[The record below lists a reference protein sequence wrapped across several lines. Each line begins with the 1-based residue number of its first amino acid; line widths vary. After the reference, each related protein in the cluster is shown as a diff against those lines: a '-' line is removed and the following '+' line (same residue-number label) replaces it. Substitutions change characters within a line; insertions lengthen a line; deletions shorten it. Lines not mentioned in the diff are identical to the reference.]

1 MFYPYYPEYPETGS
15 KDFFDRNMIEKNL
28 FLRRS
33 TEREAKMWML
43 VVNLVA
49 PRKIKLTDLNLDP
62 KLYFTDF

>member
-1 MFYPYYPEYPETGS
+1 
-15 KDFFDRNMIEKNL
+15 MIEIFL

-62 KLYFTDF
+62 KAVLYGFLNLPSRAAGSKFSHMQ

>member
-1 MFYPYYPEYPETGS
+1 MKNFVPS
-15 KDFFDRNMIEKNL
+15 KKY
-28 FLRRS
+28 